1 MRGLDV
7 LGHRRTFSGRLGFLP
22 KVMAGLKVIRN
33 EDTTLPTPIEEA
45 ILMPSLR

>member
-1 MRGLDV
+1 
-7 LGHRRTFSGRLGFLP
+7 
-22 KVMAGLKVIRN
+22 MAGLKVIRN